1 MKYNDILK
9 SVTVRINLK
18 DEETGS
24 GIIYKHVDSNSLYI
38 FTAKHCLYGS
48 DFNNKAK
55 PKDIS
60 IDKIRGNKKYTLQ
73 KGDKIIKDDVDDIVA
88 IIIHGKNIPYF
99 DEIPEIKLA
108 EVDKDCKD
116 VYFKGYPNLT
126 LREKQL
132 SARGNL
138 NIMDSTGSNFHL
150 EPQQAF
156 LRYYKNSQV
165 IGQCKGFSGS
175 GICGKVGETPYLQG
189 IISQFDKSIGFECI
203 ALGTFIKT
211 KLQQL
216 KLDNISVDSHLSDN
230 HLRNILDKVLNELKP
245 RYQKLNF
252 KLPIE
257 NYFQQMD
264 PDQEY
269 RNDAVDKVTSLLKP
283 LEDFSNKQTTNCGNF
298 LRYYSSSSLALS
310 QSGNKTFNEAYD
322 ELVGGTL
329 KTSSSLNFFLNDF
342 ESSEKWNCA
351 QMAVNELLSLFGEF
365 LFALKIRSD
374 IDSKQVSKKNESQ
387 AIRTFY
393 KYISDLNK
401 GLDLLSDFLNDKKF
415 IGKKYMLLKGEAGY
429 GKSQL
434 LGFIANQR
442 LNGKAPAI
450 LILGQSLTGEE
461 NIWSQI
467 RNYCCESNM
476 EESYFLEILNEKG
489 RVAGRPVFIF
499 IDAINEGKGIRLW
512 NRDYENFISTLKS
525 YPFIKVILSYR
536 NSYEKGIF
544 RGIDVDKTCVVEH
557 NGFDGLENEA
567 VEFFFQDANMSV
579 PTIPYYSMQFRNPL
593 FLRLFTLLYKSKR
606 GKLDVNTWV
615 GTMTVYNHF
624 FEHIN
629 DDLAHPNK
637 FAYDSYKID
646 LVNLAI
652 KKFVKKQWKKQL
664 LYLKYSSAF
673 KLIEKEVTYYINK
686 KGFFEAL
693 ISHGLFYENR
703 YLIGHDEDV
712 LGVDFAY
719 QKLGEYIKIQYL
731 FRELSWEQLLLE
743 VDSKGKLFF
752 LKKKFESDNQYAGL
766 IEAASIIIPFY
777 FEKEIFD
784 LFPDFIENENVVF
797 AFISS
802 FRDRSPLSITQTTL
816 NYLLRILQLN
826 PSATN
831 KFWTDVLT
839 YSFQPANALNTD
851 FIHRYL
857 LGLKLAERDAT
868 WTVFIN
874 NNYDDIDS
882 NSIVAQVIN
891 WTLDYKKN
899 NIADSL
905 AIQAIG
911 KTLFWFFGSTNRE
924 LRDYATKAAVFIF
937 TNNIL
942 LLKSVMV
949 DFEKVNDS
957 YISQRIYAVALG
969 AITRSQKT
977 QENTEIANYIYQQ
990 VFIKGDILPDI
1001 LLRDYAR
1008 LALEYCRYLGL
1019 DIPEFDK
1026 INPPYNSLKLPK
1038 APTDEEIENFA
1049 DEINSNKEIYA
1060 GINYILQ
1067 SMVTEHSTRDHM
1079 YGDFGRYTF
1088 GAAVSHWRD
1097 FPDNLLS
1104 NIAIQMIV
1112 KELGYNKILSEID
1125 SKPNYS
1131 GRGMPKV
1138 ERIGK
1143 KYQWIVFYQILARLA
1158 DNYEFYERYHEDKKS
1173 KYSGPWNPF
1182 VRDFDP
1188 TTNLLKRENVPMSA
1202 WWQSY
1207 SYALSNKDL
1216 SSWMQD
1222 TQDLPDLKKIIEV
1235 KDDNDDMWLLLEN
1248 HDSWRDGDRDFW
1260 YQLRSYIIPKK
1271 QKKEIT
1277 RWLENQNFMG
1287 RWMPESQTIT
1297 ELYLREYFWSPS
1309 IKDFSQPYYR
1319 GEEWHSLQDSIN
1331 GKKIGDVSTTSL
1343 EYLWERDIINQD
1355 ENSTSLHLP
1364 NKKLFNLLK
1373 LRHGDVDGY
1382 FINESGKVIAFN
1394 PSSLYKTTSRL
1405 LIRKKELLDALETE
1419 GLDIFWT
1426 GLGEKF
1432 NMSRMNP
1439 DDGPYRH
1446 LEISNV
1452 AYYKKNKLT
1461 ISTLIK
1467 NT

>member
-1 MKYNDILK
+1 MKYNDILR

-38 FTAKHCLYGS
+38 FTAKHCLYGP

-60 IDKIRGNKKYTLQ
+60 IDKISGNKKYTLQ
-73 KGDKIIKDDVDDIVA
+73 KSDKIIKDDIDDIIA
-88 IIIHGKNIPYF
+88 IIIQGKNIPYY

-108 EVDKDCKD
+108 EVDKDRNN

-126 LREKQL
+126 FKEKQK
-132 SARGNL
+132 SARANL
-138 NIMDSTGSNFHL
+138 SVMDSTDSNFQI
-150 EPQQAF
+150 EPELGF
-156 LRYYKNSQV
+156 LRYYKSSQI

-189 IISQFDKSIGFECI
+189 IISQFDKSIGFECV
-203 ALGTFIKT
+203 ALGTFINK

-216 KLDNISVDSHLSDN
+216 KLDNISVDNHLSDN
-230 HLRNILDKVLNELKP
+230 HLRNILNRVLNELKP

-269 RNDAVDKVTSLLKP
+269 KDNAVNKVNSLLKP

-298 LRYYSSSSLALS
+298 LRYYSSSSLGLS
-310 QSGNKTFNEAYD
+310 QSANKTFKEAYD
-322 ELVGGTL
+322 EVLEGTK
-329 KTSSSLNFFLNDF
+329 KTCSSLNFSSNEF
-342 ESSEKWNCA
+342 ENSEKWNLA
-351 QMAVNELLSLFGEF
+351 QKSVMQLLSLFGEF

-374 IDSKQVSKKNESQ
+374 IDSKQLNKKNELQ
-387 AIRTFY
+387 TIRTFY
-393 KYISDLNK
+393 KDISDINK
-401 GLDLLSDFLNDKKF
+401 RLDLLSDFLNDKKF
-415 IGKKYMLLKGEAGY
+415 IGKKYMLLKGEAGN

-442 LNGKAPAI
+442 LDGKAPAI

-461 NIWSQI
+461 NIWRQI
-467 RNYCCESNM
+467 RNYCCESTI

-512 NRDYENFISTLKS
+512 NRDYENFISTLNS
-525 YPFIKVILSYR
+525 YQFIKVVLSYR

-579 PTIPYYSMQFRNPL
+579 PTIPYYSMQFKNPL

-606 GKLDVNTWV
+606 GKLDVSTWV
-615 GTMTVYNHF
+615 GTITVYNHF

-629 DDLAHPNK
+629 YDLAHPNK

-743 VDSKGKLFF
+743 VNSKGKLFF

-802 FRDRSPLSITQTTL
+802 FRDRSPSSITEATL
-816 NYLLRILQLN
+816 NYLLRMLKLN
-826 PSATN
+826 SSTTN
-831 KFWTDVLT
+831 RFWSDVLA

-857 LGLKLAERDAT
+857 LGLELAERDAI

-874 NNYDDIDS
+874 NNYDNINS
-882 NSIVAQVIN
+882 NSSVAQVIN
-891 WTLDYKKN
+891 WALDYKKN
-899 NIADSL
+899 GITDSL
-905 AIQAIG
+905 AIMAIG

-924 LRDYATKAAVFIF
+924 LRDYATKAAVFLF
-937 TNNIL
+937 TDNLL
-942 LLKSVMV
+942 LLKSLMA
-949 DFEKVNDS
+949 DFAKVNDS
-957 YISQRIYAVALG
+957 YISQRIYAVTLG
-969 AITRSQKT
+969 AITKSQKNP
-977 QENTEIANYIYQQ
+977 EFSEIANYIYHQ

-1008 LALEYCRYLGL
+1008 LALEYCRYQGI
-1019 DIPEFDK
+1019 DIGEFDK
-1026 INPPYNSLKLPK
+1026 IKPPYTSALLPK
-1038 APTDEEIENFA
+1038 APTDEEIENFSN
-1049 DEINSNKEIYA
+1049 EINPNKETYK
-1060 GINYILQ
+1060 GIDHILQ

-1088 GAAVSHWRD
+1088 GAAVEHWRD

-1104 NIAIQMIV
+1104 NIAIKMIV
-1112 KELGYNKILSEID
+1112 NELGYNKILSEID
-1125 SKPNYS
+1125 SKPIYS
-1131 GRGMPKV
+1131 GRSMPKI

-1158 DNYEFYERYHEDKKS
+1158 DNYDFYERSYEEKKS

-1188 TTNLLKRENVPMSA
+1188 TTSLLNRENVPMSA

-1207 SYALSNKDL
+1207 SYALSNKAL
-1216 SSWMQD
+1216 STWMKD
-1222 TQDLPDLKKIIEV
+1222 TQDLPDLKKIIEL
-1235 KDDNDDMWLLLEN
+1235 KDNDGDEWLLLETQ
-1248 HDSWRDGDRDFW
+1248 DSWRDGDRDFW
-1260 YQLRSYIIPKK
+1260 YQVRSYIFPKK
-1271 QKKEIT
+1271 QKKKIT
-1277 RWLENQNFMG
+1277 RWLVKQNFMG
-1287 RWMPESQTIT
+1287 RWMPESQTVT

-1309 IKDFSQPYYR
+1309 VIDFSQPYYG
-1319 GEEWHSLQDSIN
+1319 GEEWHNLQDSTD
-1331 GKKIGDVSTTSL
+1331 GKKIGDVETTSL

-1355 ENSTSLHLP
+1355 EHSTSLNLP
-1364 NKKLFNLLK
+1364 NKNLFNLLK
-1373 LRHGDVDGY
+1373 LKHGDVDGY
-1382 FINESGKVIAFN
+1382 FINESGKVIAFD
-1394 PSSLYKTTSRL
+1394 PSSSYKTTSRL

-1432 NMSRMNP
+1432 NMSRMDP
-1439 DDGPYRH
+1439 DNGSYRH

-1452 AYYKKNKLT
+1452 AYFQKNRLT